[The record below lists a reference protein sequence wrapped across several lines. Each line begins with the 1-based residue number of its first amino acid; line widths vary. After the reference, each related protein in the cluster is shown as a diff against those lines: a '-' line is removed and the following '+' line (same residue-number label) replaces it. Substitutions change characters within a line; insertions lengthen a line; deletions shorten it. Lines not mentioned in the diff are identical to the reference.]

1 VRLGYETEYDSR
13 MNSHP
18 LHGLFKPS
26 SIAVVGATEKAMWTG
41 AILRNFP
48 AYEFDGELYAVNRQG
63 VDVLGVKGYRSC
75 VAIGRP
81 VDAAYIIV
89 PVTAIREAMADVIA
103 AGIKTAVLL
112 TSGFAEVG
120 AAGHELQDDIV
131 GMARAAGLQFLGP
144 NSLGFANIADRKALT
159 AIPPQLPL
167 LDGSVGL
174 ISQSGATTS
183 ELMEIARRLN
193 VGLSF
198 AAATGNE
205 AMLGLSDMIDF
216 LVDHEPTRVIAVY
229 CETIRDSA
237 AFSAAAIKAH
247 VAGKPIVMIKVGS
260 SALSAS
266 VAAAHT
272 GSLVGDNRVFQAVC
286 ERLNII
292 RVKTVEDLIITSN
305 FLAVTGGL
313 PTPGVAIVSV
323 SGGACAMST
332 DIAEPLGVD
341 LPAFNS
347 HTCEALRKVLPSYGA
362 TLNPLDATGAV
373 MADPGL
379 FERTITIVGSDPT
392 IGCVFAVYPLPDTD
406 APTVGAPQLQSI
418 GAGLAAIH
426 KPGFLLT
433 QSVQP
438 VNAFGREAMRKAGIA
453 HTLTGL
459 EAGLRA
465 VAGAARWSAR
475 RRGSTVRPSAM
486 TRSACSDTHLEAP
499 HPTTE
504 RATLEWLASFGVP
517 VIPAVLAKSR
527 DEAAAA
533 ATSGTMVLKIS
544 SPDIPHKSDIGGVK
558 LNVVGEAAAAA
569 AYESIM
575 SSVLLAKPHARIEG
589 VIVSPMRARGIELM
603 AGVARDSQWG
613 LVLAVALGGVWVE
626 VLGDSALSLLPVT
639 PSEVEG
645 MLRSLRGAA
654 LLEGHRGTEPV
665 NLAVAARVI
674 ARIGDAALTLGP
686 DLAALEVNPLLAVG
700 DTVEALDA
708 LAVWGAPGV
717 DEFRQ
722 T

>member
-1 VRLGYETEYDSR
+1 
-13 MNSHP
+13 
-18 LHGLFKPS
+18 
-26 SIAVVGATEKAMWTG
+26 
-41 AILRNFP
+41 
-48 AYEFDGELYAVNRQG
+48 
-63 VDVLGVKGYRSC
+63 
-75 VAIGRP
+75 
-81 VDAAYIIV
+81 
-89 PVTAIREAMADVIA
+89 
-103 AGIKTAVLL
+103 
-112 TSGFAEVG
+112 
-120 AAGHELQDDIV
+120 
-131 GMARAAGLQFLGP
+131 
-144 NSLGFANIADRKALT
+144 
-159 AIPPQLPL
+159 
-167 LDGSVGL
+167 
-174 ISQSGATTS
+174 
-183 ELMEIARRLN
+183 
-193 VGLSF
+193 
-198 AAATGNE
+198 
-205 AMLGLSDMIDF
+205 
-216 LVDHEPTRVIAVY
+216 
-229 CETIRDSA
+229 
-237 AFSAAAIKAH
+237 
-247 VAGKPIVMIKVGS
+247 MIKVGS

-379 FERTITIVGSDPT
+379 FERTITIVGSDPA

-686 DLAALEVNPLLAVG
+686 DLAALEVNPLLAIT